1 MAEFFDNP
9 PVLSGDNRTQM
20 TQLYNYLFTISNKL
34 NESMMSLSTE
44 ELAATV
50 EARIR
55 SGSAGGQ
62 IEEAVRSQYDTL
74 KSMIIKTATIVRHE
88 MDEITTHLEDNLT
101 AVSEEFGELQRNL
114 DSNIRAT
121 AAGILQEYNYEERVT
136 GLEDEAGTTESFI
149 RKTNQYIFSGLIDES
164 TMTYGIA
171 VGEGVT
177 AYDAQGNA
185 VLNDNAKCATFTM
198 SEMAFWKGSSK
209 LAWFSSDTFY
219 INKGQVV
226 QSLQIGN
233 FMWMNMSGA
242 MALVAT

>member
-1 MAEFFDNP
+1 MPDVFFDNP
-9 PVLSGDNRTQM
+9 PVLQGDEK
-20 TQLYNYLFTISNKL
+20 TQLNQLKNYLFTISNKL
-34 NESMMSLSTE
+34 NEALMTVSVE
-44 ELAATV
+44 EITQKAVERVQQVKEGEAAG
-50 EARIR
+50 EMDR
-55 SGSAGGQ
+55 
-62 IEEAVRSQYDTL
+62 YNTL

-185 VLNDNAKCATFTM
+185 VLNDNAKCATFTL